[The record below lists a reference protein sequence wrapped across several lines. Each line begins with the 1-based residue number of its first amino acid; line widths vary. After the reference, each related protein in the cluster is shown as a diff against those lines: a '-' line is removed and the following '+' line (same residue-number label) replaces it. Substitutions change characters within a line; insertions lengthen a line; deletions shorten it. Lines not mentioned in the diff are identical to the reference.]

1 MYIIYYPFSIR
12 NIATQRYFLRIP
24 RGDVSKQRGGTPKE
38 GAMVFEVVNI
48 LSWNNNYFIL
58 KYA

>member
-24 RGDVSKQRGGTPKE
+24 RGDVNKQSGRYGVRSCEYTHLE
-38 GAMVFEVVNI
+38 
-48 LSWNNNYFIL
+48 
-58 KYA
+58 